1 MGKLWNILQAWVTD
15 VCITKNI
22 NQDNLCKNIRTNT
35 VRATF
40 IFFWDG
46 MGGFSRGELASNEV
60 TSSFAHWFNSQL
72 PFMIPQWGC
81 HSATHKVISRLN
93 SKFVDFGRCEC
104 MKLEITAI
112 GIIAVDSQF
121 IIFHVWDI
129 FIYKVLDKLIDFKNG
144 ELYDMLLL
152 LQSRKKSCWSVL
164 TVKNNFGIHHSKHH
178 PVITK
183 KERRSDLIAEIS
195 ASIKKNT

>member
-1 MGKLWNILQAWVTD
+1 MRSQVASHTGSTVSFPLWFPNGVAIPLHIKSSVDSTQNLLTSVD
-15 VCITKNI
+15 VN
-22 NQDNLCKNIRTNT
+22 
-35 VRATF
+35 V
-40 IFFWDG
+40 
-46 MGGFSRGELASNEV
+46 
-60 TSSFAHWFNSQL
+60 
-72 PFMIPQWGC
+72 
-81 HSATHKVISRLN
+81 
-93 SKFVDFGRCEC
+93 
-104 MKLEITAI
+104 EITAI

-129 FIYKVLDKLIDFKNG
+129 FIYKVLDKLIDFKSG

-195 ASIKKNT
+195 ASIKKIHKYKFQINFEIRNRMRIYSTIFHR